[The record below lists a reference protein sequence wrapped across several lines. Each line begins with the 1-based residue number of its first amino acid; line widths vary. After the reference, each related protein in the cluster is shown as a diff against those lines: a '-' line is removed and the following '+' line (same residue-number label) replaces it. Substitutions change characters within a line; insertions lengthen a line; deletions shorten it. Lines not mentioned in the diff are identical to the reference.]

1 MTSAEAT
8 SSPRPV
14 PTAAPDACARSTLAG
29 MDLAHRVGQ
38 LLLVGVPASDPVGGY
53 AAISPY
59 AVGGVFLAG
68 RSTAGAASIRSAVDA
83 LQFKGLAATGAFLTV
98 ATDQEGGLVQSLKGP
113 GFTLIPTAVEQ
124 GQLSTA
130 ELAQLTQLWAA
141 ELRSAGITLDLAP
154 VADVV
159 PAGTSATNPPIGASH
174 RQYGSDPASVAAAV
188 STVVAALESLK
199 VGAAVKH
206 FPGLGRV
213 RANTDTSTRAV
224 DSQTTVD
231 DPALQPFVAGIQAGA
246 SAVMI
251 SSASYPQVDP
261 NELAPFSSAVIT
273 DLLRGRLG
281 FRGVVVSDDLGQA
294 VAVQG
299 RPPGQRAV
307 DFVRAG
313 GDLILTVSSSDVA
326 PMADALIVAAG
337 DPAFAARVD
346 DAALRVLTGKQ
357 EAGLLVCG

>member
-188 STVVAALESLK
+188 STVVAALESVN

-261 NELAPFSSAVIT
+261 NELASFSSAVIT

-294 VAVQG
+294 VAVRG